1 MKEKAIG
8 STRRQ
13 FLAEPSPWRAPSSL
27 RAEAIRATYRLQHV
41 LLGPVVFHS
50 LPVHFQATGPAEIAP
65 T

>member
-13 FLAEPSPWRAPSSL
+13 FLAGTLALAGQPSSL

-41 LLGPVVFHS
+41 LKDPVVFHS
-50 LPVHFQATGPAEIAP
+50 LPVTLPGNR
-65 T
+65 TR